1 MMHDSTYE
9 VLNQILDSDEGI
21 RFAGFVDRNRRL
33 VMHAYHEGIE
43 PLLTEKE
50 AVKSTFLTTIK
61 MTMREPFEEKLDRV
75 EYSLTVYEKVK
86 RVTIPVNKQGLLL
99 LISTERSA
107 DHEMI
112 LAKKV
117 MPMIAAMQ

>member
-1 MMHDSTYE
+1 MMHDSTYD
-9 VLNQILDSDEGI
+9 VLNQILDSDDGI
-21 RFAGFVDRNRRL
+21 RFAGFVDKNRRL

-50 AVKSTFLTTIK
+50 AQKSTFLTTIK
-61 MTMREPFEEKLDRV
+61 MTMMEPFEEKLGRA

-86 RVTIPVNKQGLLL
+86 RLTIPVKKQGLLL

-107 DHEMI
+107 DHERI
-112 LAKKV
+112 LEQKV
-117 MPMIAAMQ
+117 LPIIAAMQ